1 MTGTH
6 EQDLKF
12 IIKLDT
18 ERKKVLR
25 VSLGW
30 TMADVERAI
39 AQSPSVTVEEVL
51 KVFSQ
56 EEWNELSLRLA
67 SFGGSETKTR
77 QRQQASQKRLVTI
90 RDKSIVTLNETI
102 AALQEQIRKDK
113 KQIEINKKE
122 LEEQHERINEQ
133 RKTILDQKQEII
145 IQEKQ
150 IEIHQKT
157 LNENLQAIKKLKKG
171 SEILIEENEQL
182 RDIAESQNQTL
193 VKIKNF
199 IMSTIK
205 YIPNEIKKLLDI
217 G

>member
-6 EQDLKF
+6 KQELKF

-39 AQSPSVTVEEVL
+39 AQSPSVTVEDVL

-67 SFGGSETKTR
+67 SFAGPETKTR
-77 QRQQASQKRLVTI
+77 QRQQAYQKGLVTM
-90 RDKSIVTLNETI
+90 RDKSIVTLNETL
-102 AALQEQIRKDK
+102 AALEEQIRKDR
-113 KQIEINKKE
+113 KQIEINQKE
-122 LEEQHERINEQ
+122 LEQQQERINEQ
-133 RKTILDQKQEII
+133 RKTLEDQKQEII
-145 IQEKQ
+145 RQEKQ

-157 LNENLQAIKKLKKG
+157 LNENLQAINKLKEG

-182 RDIAESQNQTL
+182 RDIAEYQNQTL
-193 VKIKNF
+193 VKIRNF
-199 IMSTIK
+199 IISTIK
-205 YIPNEIKKLLDI
+205 YIPNEIKKILDI